1 MSPMGY
7 NYGARA
13 YAEAGSQGFEEMR
26 QHVLAKGK

>member
-7 NYGARA
+7 NFSARA
-13 YAEAGSQGFEEMR
+13 YAEAGSQSFDEMR